1 MPNTIA
7 ELRETVAEYEQRVT
21 NYAEAG
27 EIDKAHEATGALA
40 AYREMLLNETQ
51 RVEEENA
58 RLAEQMQGL
67 SNPSRHTVGELA
79 LGARDAF
86 DGIAPGWKAKV
97 ALAMATVVNTLPPC
111 QLQPMKTTIFKVW
124 YVRLWDFWILSH
136 VAPPMVTKSISCRQF

>member
-97 ALAMATVVNTLPPC
+97 ALAMATVVNTATTLPTPTYEDNN
-111 QLQPMKTTIFKVW
+111 LQGLVFLADSFDQCSSRVDYW
-124 YVRLWDFWILSH
+124 N
-136 VAPPMVTKSISCRQF
+136 